1 MDYTWNVMPVYGV
14 STWVI
19 VMLVVIVLLIAAL
32 VALSIY
38 GKKLQDRQEDSQR
51 QLQEAAQSAKLL
63 VIDKKKMKFKDS
75 GLPPMVLEQVPKYM
89 RGRKVPIVK
98 AKIGPRIM
106 SLICEDKIF
115 DLIPVKKEIRATIS
129 GIYIMDVKGLHNNLE
144 HAPKG
149 KKKLGERM
157 RERAE
162 KKSIRNVQNLK
173 KTPKRNINKISNMEP
188 ARYVM
193 YFAGFLFY
201 KRWLC
206 FFN

>member
-144 HAPKG
+144 HAPKR

-162 KKSIRNVQNLK
+162 KKSKELNQKRAELEKDTK
-173 KTPKRNINKISNMEP
+173 KKNK
-188 ARYVM
+188 
-193 YFAGFLFY
+193 
-201 KRWLC
+201 
-206 FFN
+206 